1 MPTIK
6 QLLKQRGILQKQ
18 LALDLGVSQPTIS
31 DWINGKKEPNQ
42 ENLKRLAEYFEV
54 AQDEIQIGNTVTATF
69 SVENTNIPT
78 DKEYSGLADAIVE
91 RLLDSS
97 DLMKSVA
104 SNDISELA
112 GLSPIERRL
121 IAAFRAADE
130 RAKED
135 AMNTL
140 LSHPRIREKNRA

>member
-97 DLMKSVA
+97 DLMKNVA

-112 GLSPIERRL
+112 GLSQIERRL